1 MGRPKK
7 QIKAKEPVRLRT
19 KALRNGNK
27 SLYLDIYSGGVRK
40 YEYLKLYLVP
50 EVSDAAKSANRN
62 TLQVAEQI
70 KAERIIALQNRGIGQ
85 WEEIKASSMPLVQWL
100 KLREADDQ
108 PVKAGA
114 LKARKDCRRKVEEF
128 LDYIHKPNIGL
139 DEIDKNFCEA
149 FLSYLRNAPSM
160 CIKKK
165 SARNISQGTQFNY
178 MRGLMAAF
186 NRAVKDGLMER
197 NPFSELPHED
207 LIKSKEGN
215 REFLTIEEVKKL
227 IETDCLRDDV
237 RVAFLFSCCTGLRI
251 SDIRTLKPSDI
262 KRSADGS
269 TLYINK
275 EMQKTGNFV
284 VVPLS
289 KEALRWLP
297 KEPNAEGFYFSLPS
311 KSTINRTLGLWAKAA
326 GIDKITTFHVGRH
339 TFATSMLT
347 LGADIYTTSKLLGH
361 KDVRTTEVYAKVV
374 DSKKIASV
382 NLLDNMFN
390 QLSASKQ

>member
-50 EVSDAAKSANRN
+50 EVSDAAKSANRK

-85 WEEIKASSMPLVQWL
+85 WEEIKATSMPLIKWL

-108 PVKAGA
+108 PVKKGA

-149 FLSYLRNAPSM
+149 FLSYLRNAPNK

-165 SARNISQGTQFNY
+165 SARCIAQNTQFNY
-178 MRGLMAAF
+178 MRGLIAAF

-197 NPFSELPHED
+197 NPFAEVPHED
-207 LIKSKEGN
+207 IIKGKEGE

-227 IETDCLRDDV
+227 IGTECPRDDV
-237 RVAFLFSCCTGLRI
+237 RDAFLFSCFTGLRI
-251 SDIRTLKPSDI
+251 SDVRTLRPGDI
-262 KRSADGS
+262 QTSADGS
-269 TLYINK
+269 TLFINK
-275 EMQKTGNFV
+275 EMVKTGGKV

-289 KEALRWLP
+289 KEARRWLP
-297 KEPNAEGFYFSLPS
+297 GKPNDEGFYFSLPC
-311 KSTINRTLGLWAKAA
+311 KATINRTLKLWAKAA
-326 GIDKITTFHVGRH
+326 GINKTVSYHVSRH

-361 KDVRTTEVYAKVV
+361 ANVRTTEAYAKIV

-390 QLSASKQ
+390 QVNTARG